1 MDMKKN
7 ILKSIC
13 IIALT
18 GTFIS
23 CNDFLD
29 KQPLDELSSTTFW
42 KTTKDADNALTAV
55 YASFRNSTFSAV
67 PASGPCTEL
76 EYLSDNAVVRGTG
89 GAPLNIQQ
97 GGINSTT
104 GGVLNDMWTY
114 SYKGISAANYFL
126 DNFDKVKDLYSEADF
141 NKLKAEALFIR
152 TFFYNELVVHYGDV
166 PLMLQ
171 GAEVGSGYDR
181 MPRTPRAEV
190 VKQMLEDIDFAI
202 KWLPNIAYTDGHAVQ
217 GSAVVLKC
225 RILLNDQRYSDV
237 AKLAGDY
244 IHDPNNPFDLAD
256 DYAGIFF
263 GKQENNPEIMFSI
276 QFKAPDDFHALDQM
290 VGSRMTIFPSFNLRA
305 SYEPNDPRIKMT
317 MYEIGDPWPNNNKSG
332 KFEED
337 GNKAEGL
344 IPFTQLAFKKYVNP
358 NVEVPKAST
367 LSDQHIVKMRYADLL
382 LMYAEAMFESGQ
394 GNDPLALK
402 ALNDVRQRP
411 GVNMP
416 VKPQLTREII
426 RNERRVELAY
436 EGIRYYDIIRWDI
449 AKDVIPTV
457 QYDESGR
464 RRKFD
469 GNLWPIPQS
478 QMDIM
483 GDVWEQNAPW
493 N

>member
-1 MDMKKN
+1 MKKY
-7 ILKSIC
+7 ILASVC
-13 IIALT
+13 ALMLSS
-18 GTFIS
+18 TFIS
-23 CNDFLD
+23 CDDFLD
-29 KQPLDELSSTTFW
+29 KQPLDQVSITTFW
-42 KTTKDADNALTAV
+42 KTTKDADKALTAV
-55 YASFRNSTFSAV
+55 YASLRNGTFSAV
-67 PASGPCTEL
+67 PAGGPCTEL
-76 EYLSDNAVVRGTG
+76 ECLSDNAVTRS
-89 GAPLNIQQ
+89 AHSAIQQ
-97 GGINSTT
+97 GGINAST
-104 GGVLNDMWTY
+104 GGILDDMWTN
-114 SYKGISAANYFL
+114 SYKGIAAANYFL
-126 DNFDKVKDLYSEADF
+126 DDFDKIKDLYSEADF
-141 NKLKAEALFIR
+141 NKMKAEALFLR

-166 PLMLQ
+166 PLMLTSAKM
-171 GAEVGSGYDR
+171 GDGYDKKI
-181 MPRTPRAEV
+181 RTPRAEV
-190 VKQMLEDIDFAI
+190 VSQMLEDIDFAI

-263 GKQENNPEIMFSI
+263 GKQENNPEIMFSV

-317 MYEIGDPWPNNNKSG
+317 MYEIGDPWPNNEKSG
-332 KFEED
+332 LFEED

-358 NVEVPKAST
+358 NVAVPKAST
-367 LSDQHIVKMRYADLL
+367 LSDQHIVKMRYADLM

-464 RRKFD
+464 MRKFD

>member
-1 MDMKKN
+1 M
-7 ILKSIC
+7 
-13 IIALT
+13 
-18 GTFIS
+18 
-23 CNDFLD
+23 
-29 KQPLDELSSTTFW
+29 
-42 KTTKDADNALTAV
+42 
-55 YASFRNSTFSAV
+55 
-67 PASGPCTEL
+67 
-76 EYLSDNAVVRGTG
+76 
-89 GAPLNIQQ
+89 
-97 GGINSTT
+97 
-104 GGVLNDMWTY
+104 
-114 SYKGISAANYFL
+114 
-126 DNFDKVKDLYSEADF
+126 
-141 NKLKAEALFIR
+141 KAEALFLR

-166 PLMLQ
+166 PLMLTSAKM
-171 GAEVGSGYDR
+171 GDGYDKKI
-181 MPRTPRAEV
+181 RTPRAEV
-190 VKQMLEDIDFAI
+190 VSQMLEDIDFAI

-464 RRKFD
+464 MRKFD

>member
-1 MDMKKN
+1 MKKY
-7 ILKSIC
+7 ILTSAC
-13 IIALT
+13 VLMFSLT
-18 GTFIS
+18 FTS
-23 CNDFLD
+23 CDDFLD
-29 KQPLDELSSTTFW
+29 KQPLDQVGTTTFW
-42 KTTKDADNALTAV
+42 KTTKDADKALTAV
-55 YASFRNSTFSAV
+55 YATLRNGTFSAV
-67 PASGPCTEL
+67 PAGGPCTEL
-76 EYLSDNAVVRGTG
+76 ECLSDNAITRS
-89 GAPLNIQQ
+89 AHSAIQQ
-97 GGINSTT
+97 GGINAST
-104 GGVLNDMWTY
+104 GGILDDMWTH
-114 SYKGISAANYFL
+114 SYKGIAAANYFL
-126 DNFDKVKDLYSEADF
+126 DNFDKIEDLYSEAEF
-141 NKLKAEALFIR
+141 NKMKAEVLFLR

-166 PLMLQ
+166 PLTLTSAKM
-171 GAEVGSGYDR
+171 GDGYDQKI
-181 MPRTPRAEV
+181 RTPRAEV

-244 IHDPNNPFDLAD
+244 IHDPKNPFDLAD

-263 GKQENNPEIMFSI
+263 GKQENNPEIMFSV

-290 VGSRMTIFPSFNLRA
+290 VGSRMTIFPSANLRA

-317 MYEIGDPWPNNNKSG
+317 MYEIGDPWINNDKSG
-332 KFEED
+332 KFEQD
-337 GNKAEGL
+337 GNKAEGV
-344 IPFTQLAFKKYVNP
+344 IPFTGMAFKKYVNP
-358 NVEVPKAST
+358 NVAVPKAST

-394 GNDPLALK
+394 GNNPLALK

-416 VKPQLTREII
+416 AKDQLTREII

-464 RRKFD
+464 MRKFD

-483 GDVWEQNAPW
+483 GDIWEQNAPW